1 MPQNNE
7 IEVLLENNR
16 RWVTEVTR
24 EDPDFFA
31 RTASQQAPKYLW
43 IGCSDSRVIPNQ
55 ITGLPPGQLLVH
67 RNIANVVMETDPNC
81 MSVIDFAVRILEVR
95 HIIVCGHY
103 GCAGVHTAMSGTT
116 MDPLNEWLDGIR
128 TLWGHHE
135 EDLLEDGTQ
144 AAQDRMPELN
154 VGKQMLSLCRT
165 PSVEDA
171 WLNRKSLRVHGWIY
185 GLKDGVLQNLYPDIG
200 SISER
205 TRAESESSSF

>member
-103 GCAGVHTAMSGTT
+103 GCAGVHTAMRGTT

-135 EDLLEDGTQ
+135 EDLLEDGMQ
-144 AAQDRMPELN
+144 AAQDRMTELN

>member
-24 EDPDFFA
+24 EDPDFFT

-135 EDLLEDGTQ
+135 EDLLEDGMQ
-144 AAQDRMPELN
+144 AAQDRMTELN

-165 PSVEDA
+165 PSGEDA

>member
-116 MDPLNEWLDGIR
+116 MEPLNEWLDGIR

-144 AAQDRMPELN
+144 AAQDRMTELN

>member
-135 EDLLEDGTQ
+135 EDLMEDGMQ
-144 AAQDRMPELN
+144 AAQDRMTELN

>member
-7 IEVLLENNR
+7 IQVLLENNR

-144 AAQDRMPELN
+144 AAQDRMTELN

>member
-128 TLWGHHE
+128 TLWRHHE
-135 EDLLEDGTQ
+135 EDLLEDGMQ
-144 AAQDRMPELN
+144 AAQDRMTELN

>member
-144 AAQDRMPELN
+144 AAQDRMTELN

>member
-103 GCAGVHTAMSGTT
+103 GCAGVHTAMSGKT

-135 EDLLEDGTQ
+135 EDLLEDGMQ
-144 AAQDRMPELN
+144 AAQDRMTELN

>member
-144 AAQDRMPELN
+144 AAQDRMTELN

-205 TRAESESSSF
+205 TRAESESPSF

>member
-24 EDPDFFA
+24 EDPDFFT

-144 AAQDRMPELN
+144 AAQDRMTELN
-154 VGKQMLSLCRT
+154 VGKQMLLLCRT

>member
-95 HIIVCGHY
+95 HIIVSGHY
-103 GCAGVHTAMSGTT
+103 GSAGVHTAMSGTT

-144 AAQDRMPELN
+144 AAQDRMTELN

>member
-135 EDLLEDGTQ
+135 EDLLEDGMQ
-144 AAQDRMPELN
+144 AAQDRMTELN

>member
-1 MPQNNE
+1 
-7 IEVLLENNR
+7 
-16 RWVTEVTR
+16 
-24 EDPDFFA
+24 
-31 RTASQQAPKYLW
+31 
-43 IGCSDSRVIPNQ
+43 
-55 ITGLPPGQLLVH
+55 
-67 RNIANVVMETDPNC
+67 
-81 MSVIDFAVRILEVR
+81 
-95 HIIVCGHY
+95 
-103 GCAGVHTAMSGTT
+103 

-144 AAQDRMPELN
+144 AAQDRMTELN

>member
-144 AAQDRMPELN
+144 AAQDRMTELN
-154 VGKQMLSLCRT
+154 VGKQMLLLCRT